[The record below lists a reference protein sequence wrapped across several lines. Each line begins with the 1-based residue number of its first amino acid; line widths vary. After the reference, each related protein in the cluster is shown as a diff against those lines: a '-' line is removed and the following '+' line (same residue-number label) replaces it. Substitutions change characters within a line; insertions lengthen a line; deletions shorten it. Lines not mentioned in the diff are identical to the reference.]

1 VKSDGVF
8 CFKINNNN
16 NNNNINIIIIIWV
29 GVWGEEEAFIKQM
42 QVIFKIK

>member
-16 NNNNINIIIIIWV
+16 NIIIIIIWV
-29 GVWGEEEAFIKQM
+29 GLEGEEEAFIKQM